1 MPALKQP
8 RITVKV
14 IIILSQYRV
23 TGKVHLHP
31 GQRLSDYVNGV
42 KDFIPMTDARVY
54 QLDGKTEV
62 NRMSLLEVN
71 VRHVLLIYPLEGEE
85 LPSES
90 DDLENLKPVYVDTY
104 KKKTW

>member
-8 RITVKV
+8 RIPVRAV
-14 IIILSQYRV
+14 VILSQYRV

-42 KDFIPMTDARVY
+42 KDFIPVTEARVY
-54 QLDGKTEV
+54 QLDGKTEI

-85 LPSES
+85 VPSES
-90 DDLENLKPVYVDTY
+90 EDLDSLKSVYVDTY